1 MRHLAPTHWLAPL
14 RAHLL
19 LWLVLAVGLLG
30 GATPAAAHEPAD
42 ENKPPPPVRLKII
55 APSAHGPWL
64 LRIDNE
70 GDAQVRIAADVRLLT
85 FSVRTPSD
93 RPVQLTHEFGW
104 ARRATVCDGPKQFG
118 LTTHFPADREL
129 VLDPGHSYVE
139 EFDPRLICFG
149 KDADLL
155 VPGAKVKA
163 TLGWKPKARWQKMA
177 AAPFAADDAHHPRR
191 FRPLRQ
197 LEAATFVLSH
207 GQPVEYGVSPLGTP
221 EEAEEK
227 ELTPAERK
235 AAGIPRGKRRPPGDD
250 TEDAEAP
257 KAPAPKSAEQASR
270 YRVHSPPPAEA
281 PVKPTDE
288 LAAALTLTASRYA
301 DAARPGQIQLSV
313 EAHNIGQRPIFVA
326 LRSRMLSFV
335 VHGPDGLVKC
345 RRKTER
351 HEVPRDLFGTLHHGK
366 HKHMSVLLAELCPP
380 NAFDRPGL
388 YVAAPILHADANGAE
403 HGLSAVT
410 GEVTSREPGKVGG
423 THRVTDDM
431 TLVRVRFGRKRYH
444 KEPPVQIP
452 TRVLPR

>member
-1 MRHLAPTHWLAPL
+1 MR
-14 RAHLL
+14 
-19 LWLVLAVGLLG
+19 WLVLASVALS
-30 GATPAAAHEPAD
+30 GAMLSGWAGAHEPAD
-42 ENKPPPPVRLKII
+42 ENKPPPPVRMKII

-85 FSVRTPSD
+85 FSVRAPSN
-93 RPVQLTHEFGW
+93 RPVQQTHEFGW
-104 ARRATVCDGPKQFG
+104 ARRATVCDGPRQFG
-118 LTTHFPADREL
+118 LTQHFPANREI

-163 TLGWKPKARWQKMA
+163 TLGWKPKARWQKMS

-197 LEAATFVLSH
+197 IEAATFVLSH
-207 GQPVEYGVSPLGTP
+207 GQPVEYGVSPLATP
-221 EEAEEK
+221 EEAQEQD
-227 ELTPAERK
+227 LSPAERK
-235 AAGIPRGKRRPPGDD
+235 AAGIPRGKKRPDD
-250 TEDAEAP
+250 EDNKADEEAEP
-257 KAPAPKSAEQASR
+257 KSASPKSAEQASR
-270 YRVHSPPPAEA
+270 YRVHAPPPAEPA
-281 PVKPTDE
+281 PKTVDE
-288 LAAALTLTASRYA
+288 LGAALTLTASHYA

-380 NAFDRPGL
+380 HAFDRPGL

-403 HGLSAVT
+403 YGLSAVT

-431 TLVRVRFGRKRYH
+431 TLVRVRFGRKPYH
-444 KEPPVQIP
+444 KEAPVQIP